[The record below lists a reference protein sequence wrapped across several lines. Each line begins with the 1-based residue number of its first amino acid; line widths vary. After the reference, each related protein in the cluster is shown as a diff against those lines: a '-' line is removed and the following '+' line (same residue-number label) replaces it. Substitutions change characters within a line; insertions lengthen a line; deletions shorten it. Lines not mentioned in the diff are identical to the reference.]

1 MALKDVVP
9 FFPKIVLGK
18 TTTKTE
24 LVEHIKERT
33 GMHKSDVV
41 GMLAELEDT
50 LLHFLSMGR
59 PVKLEGIGTFSPSI
73 KLDGTIKINFRINK
87 RLQERL
93 NMSGAFTG
101 EIKNKENI
109 GKTMAELEAQAG
121 VSS

>member
-1 MALKDVVP
+1 MALKDVAP
-9 FFPKIVLGK
+9 LFPKIVLGK

-24 LVEHIKERT
+24 LVDHIKERT

-59 PVKLEGIGTFSPSI
+59 PVRLEGIGIFTPSI

-93 NMSGAFTG
+93 NLKDTFTG

-121 VSS
+121 AAS

>member
-1 MALKDVVP
+1 MALKDVAP
-9 FFPKIVLGK
+9 LFPRIVLGK

-33 GMHKSDVV
+33 GLHKSDVV

-50 LLHFLSMGR
+50 LLHFLAMGR
-59 PVKLEGIGTFSPSI
+59 PVRLEGIGIFTPSI
-73 KLDGTIKINFRINK
+73 KLDGKIKINFRINK

-109 GKTMAELEAQAG
+109 GKTMAELEAEVGAN
-121 VSS
+121 S

>member
-1 MALKDVVP
+1 MPLPDVVKLL
-9 FFPKIVLGK
+9 PKIKTGK

-33 GMHKSDVV
+33 GLVKSDVV

-73 KLDGTIKINFRINK
+73 KLDGTIKINFRIDKSLGQRIN
-87 RLQERL
+87 LD
-93 NMSGAFTG
+93 GAFTG
-101 EIKNKENI
+101 EIVNKDNI
-109 GKTMAELEAQAG
+109 GKSITELENMASG
-121 VSS
+121 N